1 MSTQKSFSEREIEEV
16 LAGVVKPDAI
26 PESSSEAIYDFLK
39 KRFQERFHKLV
50 YGYELPELG
59 TSNPISL
66 SFSVVLNKRVQLN
79 VFADAGSDYGWSKE
93 KDRDI
98 KKFVIYF
105 QDAGVHQGNAYG
117 TPTVECRRSVIVKHI
132 SKLIPKIEEV
142 YSFLEKVADDNR
154 EETIKGRIRDL
165 QYNEQGNLRDIES
178 EIKEI
183 ESFRKKYGG
192 EEHGDL
198 KHATADLLDK
208 KYQEKHDEEEH
219 LKTLPE
225 FIDPRKVLKL

>member
-1 MSTQKSFSEREIEEV
+1 MSTQSFSEKEIEEV
-16 LAGVVKPDAI
+16 LAGAVKPDAI
-26 PESSSEAIYDFLK
+26 PESTSEAIYDFLK
-39 KRFQERFHKLV
+39 KRFEERFHKLV
-50 YGYELPELG
+50 YGYELSEHG

-66 SFSVVLNKRVQLN
+66 SFTVGLNKQVRLN
-79 VFADAGSDYGWSKE
+79 VYADAGSSYGWSEE

-105 QDAGVHQGNAYG
+105 QDAGEHQGSAYG
-117 TPTVECRRSVIVKHI
+117 TPTDECRRSVIVKHI

-154 EETIKGRIRDL
+154 EETIKGRIWNL
-165 QYNEQGNLRDIES
+165 QFNEQGDLRDIES
-178 EIKEI
+178 EIEEI

-192 EEHGDL
+192 EEYGDL

-208 KYQEKHDEEEH
+208 KYQEKHVEEER

-225 FIDPRKVLKL
+225 FIDPKKVLNL